1 MKKIAN
7 LFKKSTLERVYVR
20 RSHKMSNAELVNTGF
35 GCSYIRF

>member
-7 LFKKSTLERVYVR
+7 LFKKNTLERVYVR
-20 RSHKMSNAELVNTGF
+20 RSHKMASAELVNTGF